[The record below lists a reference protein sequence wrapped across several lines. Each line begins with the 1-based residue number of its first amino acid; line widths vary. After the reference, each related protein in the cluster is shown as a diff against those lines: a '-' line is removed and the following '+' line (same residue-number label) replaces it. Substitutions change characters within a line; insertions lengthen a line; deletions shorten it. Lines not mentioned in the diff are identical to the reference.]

1 MRQVVLVA
9 IILMVL
15 MEPQGL
21 QTQATEAVA
30 LKMVEE
36 RKQAALEAAV

>member
-1 MRQVVLVA
+1 MRQVVLAA
-9 IILMVL
+9 IILMVW

-21 QTQATEAVA
+21 QTQVMEAVA

-36 RKQAALEAAV
+36 RKQAALAAAV